1 MSTELAESTA
11 TAKPAE
17 GAIEEQ
23 VPLAERYKMIR
34 EQRAKERAQPEPEA
48 PKDEAKPDKETAK
61 PKDEKAEVK
70 PDAKTE
76 KPKTALDAVLSEP
89 KPEKPKTEEAAEAEI
104 PANAPAKML
113 REAMERHKAEAV
125 KWKAEAEKAKGGDP
139 LTKQELAALKADR
152 EKLTTENAKLRD
164 SITAINVEYD
174 PAVQEKYVAGKV
186 RLIEKATKSV
196 EQYGG
201 DAKAFS
207 EAMKLTGSQRTAA
220 MKAALENV
228 DEMDRQP
235 IYDKLNKVRELEEEH
250 ADLVANSQ
258 QAYEKLTKTQ
268 QERALQQHEQQEK
281 EKSVIAERVL
291 GALSEKHPLF
301 LESPAEA
308 EGADDYNAR
317 LKTDMEKAAY
327 LRGPD
332 ANWDEI
338 SAASAKAARY
348 DFLEETHLEYRDH
361 AQAEIAELKERLA
374 KFEGADTGFTG
385 GKKPGEQ
392 DPSTLTPGQRYVQ
405 GMARRREAASA

>member
-1 MSTELAESTA
+1 MSTDTIDPPA
-11 TAKPAE
+11 TNEPDKS
-17 GAIEEQ
+17 AIEEQ
-23 VPLAERYKMIR
+23 VPLAERYNTIR
-34 EQRAKERAQPEPEA
+34 EQRAKERAQPEPA
-48 PKDEAKPDKETAK
+48 KDEAKPDKEAVK

-76 KPKTALDAVLSEP
+76 KPKTALDSVLG
-89 KPEKPKTEEAAEAEI
+89 EKPDAKAKTEEAEI
-104 PANAPAKML
+104 SANAPAKML

-139 LTKQELAALKADR
+139 LTKQELATLKADR
-152 EKLTTENAKLRD
+152 EKLAAENVQLRD

-174 PAVQEKYVAGKV
+174 PAVREKYVAGKA

-201 DAKAFS
+201 DAKAFA

-250 ADLVANSQ
+250 ADLVANSHES
-258 QAYEKLTKTQ
+258 YEKLTKAQ

-281 EKSVIAERVL
+281 EKSAIDDRVL
-291 GALSEKHPLF
+291 GALSTKHPLF

-308 EGADDYNAR
+308 EGAPEYNTR
-317 LKTDMEKAAY
+317 LKADMEKAAY

-338 SAASAKAARY
+338 SEASAKAARY
-348 DFLEETHLEYRDH
+348 DFLEETHLEYRDQ
-361 AQAEIAELKERLA
+361 AQAEIAELKDRLA

-385 GKKPGEQ
+385 GKKPGAQ
-392 DPSTLTPGQRYVQ
+392 DPSSLTPGQRYLQ